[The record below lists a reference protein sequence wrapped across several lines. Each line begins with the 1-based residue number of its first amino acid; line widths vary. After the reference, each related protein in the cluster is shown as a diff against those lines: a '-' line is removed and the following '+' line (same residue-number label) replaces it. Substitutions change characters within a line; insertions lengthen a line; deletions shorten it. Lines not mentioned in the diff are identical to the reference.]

1 MTAHIERLRLRYAPA
16 QMFDLVADVERYPEF
31 MSWVV
36 AARMRRSPDHTFL
49 VDMTIAAGP
58 LRRRFTTTGTL
69 HRPHRIDVTS
79 NDTIFDHFV
88 QRWTFEP
95 GTWGETNVECCVD
108 FRLRS
113 RLLQVLMAAAFASQV
128 AAIMSA
134 FKDRAHR
141 LYGRQ
146 SASAEGPDANR

>member
-1 MTAHIERLRLRYAPA
+1 MIRVNCSPLPFGVETRAFNQLLRC
-16 QMFDLVADVERYPEF
+16 
-31 MSWVV
+31 
-36 AARMRRSPDHTFL
+36 
-49 VDMTIAAGP
+49 
-58 LRRRFTTTGTL
+58 FTKL
-69 HRPHRIDVTS
+69 FS
-79 NDTIFDHFV
+79 EIFDHFV